1 MMCWWILLVWIG
13 CYYFNSVEYLP
24 NRLLVG
30 QGLGHDVCLCS
41 LCYHLCFTWACCYPQ
56 SRSSVLQCLPRAL
69 CFSRRV
75 LFLIWIFQLFVKAR
89 FQFPVLF
96 PVRFCIWVLTVL
108 SKRNTSPANRSVSC
122 YFLFVYDLILYVG
135 KTLVSV
141 QKYKM
146 VKWLVLCNPRL
157 LKPQNPK

>member
-75 LFLIWIFQLFVKAR
+75 LFLIWIFQLFVVKGVNNVR
-89 FQFPVLF
+89 KSTSGGSQGWLGSLFIELWPGWPGFESCVKEKSLVVNNRPVLVAK
-96 PVRFCIWVLTVL
+96 P
-108 SKRNTSPANRSVSC
+108 NRGLLVH
-122 YFLFVYDLILYVG
+122 LFW
-135 KTLVSV
+135 
-141 QKYKM
+141 KY
-146 VKWLVLCNPRL
+146 
-157 LKPQNPK
+157 